1 MQTIRAVIA
10 TLGCLGL
17 LAVIALYS
25 GVSWLSSNQD
35 QIIAKVDKTVGIGS
49 MVGKQCDQMEA
60 RYQSEWDKAV
70 NNHSIAMREAELE
83 QMRREIDR
91 LCRAK

>member
-1 MQTIRAVIA
+1 MQTIKAVIA

-17 LAVIALYS
+17 LALIALYG

-35 QIIAKVDKTVGIGS
+35 RINAQVDKTIGTGS
-49 MVGKQCDQMEA
+49 LVRKQCEQMEA
-60 RYQSEWDKAV
+60 RYQGEWDRAV
-70 NNHSIAMREAELE
+70 NNHTLNLREAELE

-91 LCRAK
+91 LCPAK